1 MSGNNEQQPSLI
13 GGHAQYVK
21 GAVEGAIGSVT
32 GAQAWTDSASTDKS
46 AGIDAMKAASEQR
59 GQQTQNPTFGKVE
72 QMAGSLT
79 GCEGMEQEGANAANK
94 QQ

>member
-1 MSGNNEQQPSLI
+1 
-13 GGHAQYVK
+13 
-21 GAVEGAIGSVT
+21 VT

-46 AGIDAMKAASEQR
+46 AGMDAMKAASQER
-59 GQQTQNPTFGKVE
+59 GQQTQNPTLGKAE
-72 QMAGSLT
+72 QMAGRLA